1 MVTIETSWRGAFTS
15 QEANLLHAE
24 AFGTRVY
31 DVSEWDW
38 RHLVER
44 HSLGWVI
51 ARATT
56 ATSPTAGLVGFA
68 NVVWDG
74 LVHAWI
80 QDVMVATVA
89 RRHGIGQRLV
99 RVAADGA
106 RAAGCE
112 WLHVDFE
119 DDLRSF
125 YVEACGFTP
134 TNAGLLRL

>member
-1 MVTIETSWRGAFTS
+1 VTIKTTWRGAFTS

-24 AFGTRVY
+24 AFGTRVF

-38 RHLVER
+38 RHLVQA
-44 HSLGWVI
+44 HSLGWVT
-51 ARATT
+51 ARATVQARET
-56 ATSPTAGLVGFA
+56 AERVGFV

-74 LVHAWI
+74 PVHAWI
-80 QDVMVATVA
+80 QDLMVAAAA
-89 RRHGIGQRLV
+89 RHRGIGRQLV
-99 RVAADGA
+99 RAAADGA
-106 RAAGCE
+106 REARCQ

-125 YVEACGFTP
+125 YFDACGFIS